1 MERFDVDK
9 DSIHFLYEL
18 YKKGRIDLQP
28 PYQRSKV
35 WTDELKY
42 GLIDSIKEDFPIG
55 LVMLNVIPGLDEDGE
70 KLVRYEV
77 VDGQQRMTTLFE
89 YLDGAEDWS
98 RAETVD
104 GFKPFKALSGGKQ
117 DNFQQYKIPVA
128 KMKDFEPEEV
138 SECFNRL
145 QNGRPLKM
153 GEKLKSLTFYPMHEY
168 VLDLTK
174 HKLFKL
180 SDRLVVRDAHWGLAS
195 AFMKAAFKKDLFG
208 RQEFSNLQE
217 FLKSKPGDDAGA
229 KAAWESS
236 AKSAVERV
244 KKILNLE
251 LKVITEALQA
261 DSSFSRYAYT
271 ARLIKWLYVSLSI
284 IFDNYGISGR
294 EHLLASGLVDYYKA
308 VETETT
314 DEWVAYAN
322 SGRTGRLDTQEVK
335 ACIQQMIEH
344 MIADSSADPLDP
356 KRYFSA
362 QQRAEIFNRSK
373 GKCQEPSCDIPITGT
388 NFHAD
393 HIKPHSL
400 GGRTVVENGRALC
413 TKCNRT
419 KGNTWRD
426 LLNESPAT
434 TD

>member
-35 WTDELKY
+35 WTDELRY

-55 LVMLNVIPGLDEDGE
+55 LVMLNVIPHLDEDGE
-70 KLVRYEV
+70 KLERYEV

-98 RAETVD
+98 RAENVKE
-104 GFKPFKALSGGKQ
+104 FKPFKLLSGGKQ
-117 DNFQQYKIPVA
+117 DKFQQYKIPVA

-138 SECFNRL
+138 SECFSRL
-145 QNGRPLKM
+145 QTGRPLKM
-153 GEKLKSLTFYPMHEY
+153 GEKLKALTFYPMHQFVSE
-168 VLDLTK
+168 LTN
-174 HKLFKL
+174 HKLLKINERL
-180 SDRLVVRDAHWGLAS
+180 SVRDAHWALAA

-208 RQEFSNLQE
+208 RQEFKNLE
-217 FLKSKPGDDAGA
+217 DFLKTKPADSAAAKDAMDAAA
-229 KAAWESS
+229 KA
-236 AKSAVERV
+236 AVERV

-261 DSSFSRYAYT
+261 DSNFSRYAYT
-271 ARLIKWLYVSLSI
+271 ARLVKWLYVSLSI
-284 IFDNYGISGR
+284 LSDNYGIAGR
-294 EHLLASGLVDYYKA
+294 EHLLASGLLDYYKC
-308 VETETT
+308 VETEDT
-314 DEWVAYAN
+314 DEWRAYAN

-335 ACIQQMIEH
+335 ACLEQMIEH
-344 MIADSSADPLDP
+344 MIADSSAEPLDP
-356 KRYFSA
+356 KRFFTA
-362 QQRAEIFNRSK
+362 KQRADIFARSK
-373 GKCQEPSCDIPITGT
+373 GKCQDCGMVITGT

-393 HIKPHSL
+393 HSKPYSH
-400 GGRTVVENGRALC
+400 GGKTIVENGRALC
-413 TKCNRT
+413 TKCNRV

-426 LLNESPAT
+426 LLGDSGSAA
-434 TD
+434 D